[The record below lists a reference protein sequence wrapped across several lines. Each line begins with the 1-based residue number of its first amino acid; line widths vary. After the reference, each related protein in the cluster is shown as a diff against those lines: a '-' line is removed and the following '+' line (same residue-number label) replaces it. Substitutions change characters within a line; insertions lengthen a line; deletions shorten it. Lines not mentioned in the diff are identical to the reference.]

1 VGFFD
6 SMKERTL
13 SGTIYALYSS
23 VQSRYP
29 RASEA
34 DLLAETFKLRLKKI
48 SKKYPGVDQMSDE
61 DIRRGLNGI
70 NSLDEL
76 VEFIIGFERKAEEFK
91 LLAVLLY
98 NTPLQPTGARPRRG
112 QTQTTPAAERLG
124 VRALIQKRGFV
135 WHGPDCSF

>member
-6 SMKERTL
+6 SMKERAL

-34 DLLAETFKLRLKKI
+34 DLLAKTFKLRLKKI
-48 SKKYPGVDQMSDE
+48 SKKYPSVDQMSDE
-61 DIRRGLNGI
+61 DIRKGLNGI

-76 VEFIIGFERKAEEFK
+76 VEFIIGFERKSEEFK
-91 LLAVLLY
+91 
-98 NTPLQPTGARPRRG
+98 
-112 QTQTTPAAERLG
+112 
-124 VRALIQKRGFV
+124 
-135 WHGPDCSF
+135 